1 MYVSLRDFIE
11 RLQTAIRQARLV
23 ALLCHSNA
31 DPDAIAALC
40 ALTYIVKKLGVESV
54 STLVPEGIGLESR
67 RIVELCRNL
76 GVEVQIVR
84 KSARI
89 DTSYDLCILIDV
101 ASLDQL
107 KMLRPLVSESCRCRV
122 VIDHHEEH
130 NVESE
135 LKLVDPGAS
144 STSELVFE
152 LATELGIELPRELLE
167 ALLAGIV
174 FDTRRFLRA
183 TPRTLRNVA
192 KIIEYGADY
201 QKSLSLTSVP
211 RPQHQRIARIK
222 CMLRHRGFRAR
233 IASGD
238 IFIALSEVG
247 AYESDC
253 ANTLIS
259 IGYDVAFV
267 LSEDD
272 VLRAV
277 RVVYRAREDVI
288 TKLGLDIY
296 NSILA
301 KLVEKLGGGGGGH
314 RAAGAAILRIRSC
327 SDAGREL
334 IRTLVEVFKDGFVEL
349 AEPRVAD

>member
-1 MYVSLRDFIE
+1 
-11 RLQTAIRQARLV
+11 
-23 ALLCHSNA
+23 
-31 DPDAIAALC
+31 
-40 ALTYIVKKLGVESV
+40 
-54 STLVPEGIGLESR
+54 
-67 RIVELCRNL
+67 
-76 GVEVQIVR
+76 
-84 KSARI
+84 
-89 DTSYDLCILIDV
+89 
-101 ASLDQL
+101 
-107 KMLRPLVSESCRCRV
+107 